1 MKQLLNM
8 SIIFFG
14 LAWFWLIADDP
25 EWYWLFVILLA
36 GVIIP
41 GLIFPPKK
49 KSTPKKSTKRNRI
62 NSNKQSVTT
71 KRNRT
76 NGNKQSATTK
86 RKLSDGELLTA
97 NLEDLN
103 GYEFERLV
111 AMYYKDKGYNPQL
124 VGGSG
129 DHEVDIILTDPKE
142 KYKIAVQC
150 KHWKTRNVG
159 NNVILRL
166 SAGKR
171 VHKCLDAWCITTSNY
186 TKSAKEAAEGL
197 NIRLLN
203 GLHVQDQ
210 IGSWR
215 KKKMKS

>member
-1 MKQLLNM
+1 MKQLVNM

-25 EWYWLFVILLA
+25 EWYWLFIILLA

-41 GLIFPPKK
+41 ELLFPAKK
-49 KSTPKKSTKRNRI
+49 KSTTKRSKKKSKT
-62 NSNKQSVTT
+62 NSVQRKANSTE
-71 KRNRT
+71 
-76 NGNKQSATTK
+76 
-86 RKLSDGELLTA
+86 RKLSDEELLSA
-97 NLEDLN
+97 NLKDLN

-111 AMYYKDKGYNPQL
+111 AMYYKDKGYEPQI

-150 KHWKTRNVG
+150 KHWKTKNVG
-159 NNVILRL
+159 NDVILRL

-186 TKSAKEAAEGL
+186 TNSAKEAAEGL

-215 KKKMKS
+215 KRKINNKKNNKMTLSN

>member
-1 MKQLLNM
+1 MKQLVNM

-14 LAWFWLIADDP
+14 LAWLWLIADNP
-25 EWYWLFVILLA
+25 EWYWLFIILLA

-41 GLIFPPKK
+41 ELLFPPKRKSTSK
-49 KSTPKKSTKRNRI
+49 KSTRKRKVISNRQ
-62 NSNKQSVTT
+62 KAT
-71 KRNRT
+71 
-76 NGNKQSATTK
+76 TTK
-86 RKLSDGELLTA
+86 RKLSDEELLST
-97 NLEDLN
+97 NLKELN
-103 GYEFERLV
+103 GYDFERLV
-111 AMYYKDKGYNPQL
+111 GMYYRDKGYEPQI

-129 DHEVDIILTDPKE
+129 DHEVDLILTDPKE

-150 KHWKTRNVG
+150 KHWKTKNVG
-159 NNVILRL
+159 NDVILRL

-186 TKSAKEAAEGL
+186 TNSAKEAAERL

-210 IGSWR
+210 IGNWR
-215 KKKMKS
+215 NRKMKNKGTKK

>member
-1 MKQLLNM
+1 MKQLVNM

-25 EWYWLFVILLA
+25 EWYWLFIILLA

-41 GLIFPPKK
+41 ELLFPPKK
-49 KSTPKKSTKRNRI
+49 KSTTKRSTKKSGT
-62 NSNKQSVTT
+62 NSNQRKANS
-71 KRNRT
+71 
-76 NGNKQSATTK
+76 STK
-86 RKLSDGELLTA
+86 RKLSDEELLTA
-97 NLEDLN
+97 NLKDLN

-111 AMYYKDKGYNPQL
+111 AMYYKDKGYEPQI

-150 KHWKTRNVG
+150 KHWKTKNVG
-159 NNVILRL
+159 NDVILRL

-186 TKSAKEAAEGL
+186 TNSAKEAAEGL
-197 NIRLLN
+197 NIRILN
-203 GLHVQDQ
+203 GLHVQDK
-210 IGSWR
+210 IGNWR
-215 KKKMKS
+215 KRKLKSKDTKKRTFS